1 MAPVQHLWNVL
12 PGENVGSPS
21 QVDGLLAQRDILYF
35 FPGRRE
41 KNVEILTLP
50 LILSPSSLCLCFK
63 LTFIGV

>member
-41 KNVEILTLP
+41 KMLK
-50 LILSPSSLCLCFK
+50 F
-63 LTFIGV
+63 